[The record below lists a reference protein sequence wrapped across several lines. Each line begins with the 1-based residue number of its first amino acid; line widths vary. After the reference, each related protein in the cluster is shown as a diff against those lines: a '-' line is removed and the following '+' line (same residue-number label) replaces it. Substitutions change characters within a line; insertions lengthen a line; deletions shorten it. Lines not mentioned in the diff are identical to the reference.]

1 MEAILMAIS
10 HSSRAG
16 SALSLGAAAILLVAS
31 AGAAHAAVTVIGGGM
46 AQACSQAAVSGESDV
61 KFEKICTEALE
72 SEFMVARDRAGT
84 YVNRGVLK
92 LRRGDYQQAS
102 QDFSSAARVM
112 PEMAEAYVNRG
123 AASIGQ
129 HHYAESLTDINK
141 ALALGVEE
149 PAKAYYNRALAYEGL
164 DDAKSAY
171 FDYRKAIE
179 IQPGWNA
186 PKEQLTRFSVSHRD
200 GS

>member
-1 MEAILMAIS
+1 MAIS
-10 HSSRAG
+10 HSSRPG
-16 SALSLGAAAILLVAS
+16 SGLRFRAAAGAALLLAS
-31 AGAAHAAVTVIGGGM
+31 AGATHAAVTVIGSGM
-46 AQACSQAAVSGESDV
+46 AQACSQAAFRGESDYR
-61 KFEKICTEALE
+61 FEKLCTEALDE
-72 SEFMVARDRAGT
+72 EFMGPRDRAGT
-84 YVNRGVLK
+84 LVNRGVLK
-92 LRRGDYQQAS
+92 LRRGDYKQATA
-102 QDFSSAARVM
+102 DFDAAVYVEPKM
-112 PEMAEAYVNRG
+112 GEAYVNRG

-129 HHYAESLTDINK
+129 HRYAESLTDINK
-141 ALALGVEE
+141 ALSLGVEE

-179 IQPGWNA
+179 IQPDWNA